1 MAHTRDVV
9 PISEHMVAVFAFV
22 YDAVLVHPPL
32 DTCCYCFSLVLL
44 FALYCAMIVS
54 SFGSLFQEEW
64 TSRTSAHLIFIRPL
78 AGELTNPSGFNIG
91 IDTFMRNLKRPSER

>member
-44 FALYCAMIVS
+44 FALCYD
-54 SFGSLFQEEW
+54 
-64 TSRTSAHLIFIRPL
+64 RTYVALARCFKRSGRRELLLIRPL